1 MKSGYDQ
8 FFQKAR
14 KLATEQQAPQGR
26 IKIQKKSS
34 AVHGQF
40 DLSSESAE
48 QEIRR
53 RMKMS
58 PQKRKKKTSIPWK
71 MMGIS
76 FVGLVIAIWGFYN
89 YEYVENIVKNIE
101 IQVTGEAYAEA
112 AKTAVPSSKTSEKGQ
127 QNGED
132 ENGNVSQNATATAN
146 GEAGVASGTASSLR
160 SSESSEL
167 DHLQKLNERKK
178 ELDAREEELNRMESE
193 LQVQKVELEKRLKEL
208 EEMRTK
214 ISSILEDRVKVDE
227 QKVDTLVQ
235 MYTNMKAPQ
244 AAKVF
249 ETMDEDLA
257 IEILGRMKKKN
268 AADIMN
274 LLKPEKAQILSE
286 MFAGYKR
293 RSPASK

>member
-8 FFQKAR
+8 FFQNAR
-14 KLATEQQAPQGR
+14 KVADQQGGVKFNKKPSSPRLHLDLASEDVEQQ
-26 IKIQKKSS
+26 
-34 AVHGQF
+34 
-40 DLSSESAE
+40 
-48 QEIRR
+48 IRR
-53 RMKMS
+53 RMKMG
-58 PQKRKKKTSIPWK
+58 PPKKKKKASIPWK
-71 MMGIS
+71 IVTFS
-76 FVGLVIAIWGFYN
+76 FVGLIVAVWGFQN
-89 YEYVENIVKNIE
+89 YEEVEGLIKRVE
-101 IQVTGEAYAEA
+101 IQMTGEAVAQGPAPVEKQDVPKAESIEKQSPA
-112 AKTAVPSSKTSEKGQ
+112 PALSSIEI
-127 QNGED
+127 
-132 ENGNVSQNATATAN
+132 
-146 GEAGVASGTASSLR
+146 
-160 SSESSEL
+160 

-193 LQVQKVELEKRLKEL
+193 LQVQKVDLEKRLKEL

-214 ISSILEDRVKVDE
+214 ISSMLEDRVKVDD

-235 MYTNMKAPQ
+235 MYSNMKAPQ

-257 IEILGRMKKKN
+257 VEILGRMKKKN

-293 RSPASK
+293 RPASTP